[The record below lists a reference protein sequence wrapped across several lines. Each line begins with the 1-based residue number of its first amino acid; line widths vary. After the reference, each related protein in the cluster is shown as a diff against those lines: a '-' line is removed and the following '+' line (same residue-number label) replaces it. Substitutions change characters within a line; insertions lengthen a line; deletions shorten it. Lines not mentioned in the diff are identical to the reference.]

1 MTARRVYLS
10 TTIPYVNSRA
20 HVGHALELVQADV
33 LARHHRRIGDEV
45 RLQSG
50 TDDNSLKNVLAA
62 EAEGIS
68 TRELVNR
75 NASAFAG
82 LREHLS
88 LSFDDFIRTSSDPR
102 HRPGVE
108 RLWRACQASG
118 DLYRKT
124 YEGLYCVGCEQF
136 YTEAELIAGNCP
148 EHGTPPQLVA
158 EENWFFRL
166 SRYAE
171 QLHDLISSGRLRIEP
186 ASRRNEV
193 LGFIA
198 GGLEDF
204 SASRSVARARG
215 WGIGVPG
222 DPSQVI
228 YVWWDALGNYVTS
241 LNFGASRYGAPG
253 ARATPTTSAGGSS
266 ADRRVHVVG
275 KGVLRFHAVYWPAIL
290 LSAGQPLPTEIFVHD
305 YLTVDGRKISKSAAG
320 GTAGGELTRLRSPRL
335 RRRRAALVA
344 AARRAASWRHRLHR
358 RQADRAGPTR
368 TWPTASATSS
378 TGSCRSLILTGTGS
392 SGPAPPARD
401 QPLARRGGATGGMRA
416 RPARTRA
423 PADDLSAARTGRRRG
438 GLRGAS
444 RRRLQRCGQRWPGS
458 TSGPA
463 ASAVWQIVEQAN
475 RYVEA
480 TAPWHLA
487 RAERAGD
494 TAAGQRLDQVLGA
507 LLAACQVLAAEIWPF
522 LPDLA
527 ARVAAACN
535 DFGGTL
541 PKPQPVFPRIDVLP
555 DGERGIREH
564 GVPAEAR
571 VRGARFRRE
580 RRGPARTG
588 PAHEREGG
596 RAVCLRSRGRPGPG
610 PAQRA
615 PAPEGQRGRIVTDA
629 GCTVLA

>member
-1 MTARRVYLS
+1 MTAQRVYLS

-75 NASAFAG
+75 NASEFSG

-108 RLWRACQASG
+108 RLWRACAASG
-118 DLYRKT
+118 DLYRKS

-136 YTEAELIAGNCP
+136 YTKAELDAGNCP
-148 EHGTPPQLVA
+148 DHGTPPQLVA

-166 SRYAE
+166 SKYADRLRAE
-171 QLHDLISSGRLRIEP
+171 ISSGQLRIEP

-204 SASRSVARARG
+204 SASRSVVRAHG
-215 WGIGVPG
+215 WGVGVPG

-228 YVWWDALGNYVTS
+228 YVWWDALGNYITS
-241 LNFGASRYGAPG
+241 LNYGVP
-253 ARATPTTSAGGSS
+253 ARGTPNHGKRGQRSIEYQRWW
-266 ADRRVHVVG
+266 ADANRRVHVVG

-290 LSAGQPLPTEIFVHD
+290 LSAGEPLPTEIFVHD
-305 YLTVDGRKISKSAAG
+305 YLTIDGRKISKSAAG
-320 GTAGGELTRLRSPRL
+320 SAAAGNDAATAANANDPVALAGTYGVDALRWWLLRDVPRVGDTDFTVDKLVTRANDDLANGLGNLVNRVVSLVHSYRNGVVRPCTPPAGTSRWLAAGASPDDGGAADNGGPPDWPADAAAV
-335 RRRRAALVA
+335 RATLEATPEAVRTALARFDFRVA
-344 AARRAASWRHRLHR
+344 AA
-358 RQADRAGPTR
+358 
-368 TWPTASATSS
+368 
-378 TGSCRSLILTGTGS
+378 
-392 SGPAPPARD
+392 
-401 QPLARRGGATGGMRA
+401 
-416 RPARTRA
+416 
-423 PADDLSAARTGRRRG
+423 
-438 GLRGAS
+438 
-444 RRRLQRCGQRWPGS
+444 
-458 TSGPA
+458 
-463 ASAVWQIVEQAN
+463 AVFQIVEQAN

-480 TAPWHLA
+480 AAPWHLA

-494 TAAGQRLDQVLGA
+494 ASAGERLDQVLGA
-507 LLAACQVLAAEIWPF
+507 LVATCQVLAAEIWPF

-527 ARVAAACN
+527 ARVATACG
-535 DFGGTL
+535 DVGATL
-541 PKPQPVFPRIDVLP
+541 PKPQPVFPRIDVTAP
-555 DGERGIREH
+555 AAVSSASAGAGRGRRQYAA
-564 GVPAEAR
+564 VPTN
-571 VRGARFRRE
+571 G
-580 RRGPARTG
+580 GPAADRTNVSEV
-588 PAHEREGG
+588 A
-596 RAVCLRSRGRPGPG
+596 
-610 PAQRA
+610 
-615 PAPEGQRGRIVTDA
+615 
-629 GCTVLA
+629 